1 MNPHSLDSSIQ
12 NVLSILYPPFEAT
25 APILLSQVFRLIETT
40 YQGDGLQ
47 CLLDFLIPAKRI
59 LESIQRDA
67 CAAYSDKLFRHEG
80 WPLCLHEK
88 IVIQLSSLNPL
99 LLRPGDFYLQIE
111 PFRDQSARIVLK
123 CLSRDLSHVDDIPIP
138 EISYPCIFTLE
149 WLKELNCDC
158 NGDALRV
165 CLLTT
170 DSGIV
175 KVPWSEIATPEFI
188 NKSRTELISPVNVLS
203 VENEVLDSAN
213 PKRILQ
219 PVLQSDDALSPS
231 IHVPCCCRGNKITM
245 ACTSN
250 QYHFIMADQSVS
262 VVKPIGLVTPSTS
275 DRVTQ
280 NLEGDYVD
288 LLEFT
293 KRNSTS
299 GTTSTFFGRTLTDL
313 IPSNKEKAKPSAER
327 VPSTVPNNDGS
338 LGIKSTEDL
347 CTPCM
352 RRKFAKDPKFQEIR
366 CRYRESYKAA
376 LLNPVDLDAGIMAAI
391 LEEPEEHRDSSVLT
405 NEAADIPNNPTCW
418 RRGSNEQISSVSQ
431 SSGNKK
437 SEEMAVSV
445 GTSTTKSLVNDNCQ
459 NSSIP
464 QEFPASSDSKSP
476 TVMGSPITVNKA
488 VSQKDQGSTRTPED
502 SISFNIIPSVN
513 SKKISSMSCGSNKTA
528 KHKIT
533 EICKATG
540 QNCEAGLD
548 LSPLPTVPVENISL
562 VLTTS
567 LPAGDQNLT
576 ENKAQRVTLKLKDL
590 DTILQSGVVCLPG
603 SRDKVGRAVVQ
614 VIADH
619 NIWTHTECIE
629 KELVMLLLYFYMV
642 PRKEVRNLGLTV
654 IVDARRRLP
663 SPALFKALLLVQE
676 SSQHPIRIVF
686 IVIDKEMSF
695 KQEKLPG
702 IQVEVLTSLKALNK
716 FVESGQL
723 TRDLE
728 GTFPY
733 CHTGWIQFYMKIDT
747 FVEDLRE
754 ASSLLHS
761 SIKKLESTR
770 PLNSAEDI
778 LHCQNEYK
786 EMMQSVLAD
795 TRLVGLQRESGS
807 IVARLKKEEPRFCS
821 SEDYRDT
828 MSLVTSLADQVEEGV
843 HTLVTK
849 SNQCF
854 QHLDFLLELRQLE
867 DEFQQF
873 NKWLDEEGETNLRVP
888 PSAEES
894 LEIAEQAQ
902 QTFGQFFTQ
911 ASEQHVKGLK
921 LLEKSNKISSAP
933 YPEAEVFN
941 VIKDTFEMKL
951 NSFYTQAETLQ
962 TKLYTMVKVLKFCE
976 EAMWLAVDCRHYLTH
991 LNTCSNKAHDADSVK
1006 CMESYHHKLCTD
1018 FSRERFQEVKVQVYA
1033 VSSSKGIN
1041 VWNETWLECQET
1053 KKLLEEKLERF
1064 RESLKSVKAPSNYD
1078 EKSTSLFVNSESK
1091 LPKEATPTFGGDF
1104 NIDHAISENRKQP
1117 EERKGNEQTAAIT
1130 SCFNSQVKPEL
1141 EEVTDSPKTGIS
1153 VCDKDQ
1159 KCQHGWEL
1167 GSGDSFQGMCFREEV
1182 LLKTGATPPEQNG
1195 KGATAFSQRNDKV
1208 TVSESPFKGPLL
1220 VQACNSSITDWLSKV
1235 HFNRSHSDGSRCR
1248 SSHSDPTGF
1257 SCRHFQG
1264 LSSAKMMEMAQRYH
1278 LSRHES
1284 FCTEGMGLQQPWEQ
1298 TAHFVKPKLLAQY
1311 LSPKMNRK
1319 QRRLLGKAAMNKSDG
1334 ETVVDLVKLK
1344 LVLEELLTTERDYVR
1359 SLGYVI
1365 THYFPEL
1372 EKPDLPHGLRG
1383 QRGTIFGNLEKLYEF
1398 HSQLFLKE
1406 LETCMD
1412 KPWHV
1417 GYCFLKHKEHFGLY
1431 ALYSKNKPQSDAL
1444 LLNHGSAFFQCKQM
1458 ELGDK
1463 MNLASYLLKPVQR
1476 ISKYSLLLKDMI
1488 RECNV
1493 ASDDILTELQAAHDV
1508 VQFQLRHGNDLL
1520 AMDDIQNCDVNLKEQ
1535 GQLIRQDEFLVSFR
1549 KKKCFRHLFLFQ
1561 ELILFSKTKKTS
1573 VGNDVYIY
1581 KQSFKTSE
1589 IGMTHN
1595 SGVNGLGFEIWFR
1608 RQKSDDTYIIQAP
1621 SQEVKDAWT
1630 RDLEWILWTQ
1640 ALRNREMRIQERV
1653 LMGIGNKPFMDIQ
1666 PSEAAISDR
1675 AINYSL
1681 FGKEYKSKPALAD
1694 SSSHESLY
1702 SRRPNSTGS
1711 GTSTSSVTSLSSSS
1725 SGLGSLGSPAF
1736 ASSPCFQMGLPGI
1749 HRCLYSAH
1757 SCIEEDEVENDAEMQ
1772 MFILDSSESSGESV
1786 SGFSSSEPSCLSLI
1800 LGDADESSSTT
1811 SVLCKHPQNLHH
1823 SPSFVA
1829 SPKLTD
1835 SAVVPKADI
1844 TEESSTQPLVKSQD
1858 DGVPAS
1864 RSTDV

>member
-12 NVLSILYPPFEAT
+12 NILSILYPPFEAT
-25 APILLSQVFRLIETT
+25 APTLLSQVFRLIEST
-40 YQGDGLQ
+40 YQGDGLR

-59 LESIQRDA
+59 LESIQQDA

-88 IVIQLSSLNPL
+88 VVIQLSALNPL
-99 LLRPGDFYLQIE
+99 LLRPGDFYLQVE

-158 NGDALRV
+158 NGDPLRV

-188 NKSRTELISPVNVLS
+188 NKARTELISPLNFPS
-203 VENEVLDSAN
+203 VENEVLDSGDF
-213 PKRILQ
+213 KRTQ
-219 PVLQSDDALSPS
+219 PTLQSSNALSS
-231 IHVPCCCRGNKITM
+231 SVHVPCCCTSNKITM
-245 ACTSN
+245 ACAQN
-250 QYHFIMADQSVS
+250 QCHFIKADQSVS

-293 KRNSTS
+293 KRNSTN
-299 GTTSTFFGRTLTDL
+299 GLTSASVGRMFTDL
-313 IPSNKEKAKPSAER
+313 IPPNKQKSKPSPES
-327 VPSTVPNNDGS
+327 VPSTVPNGDGS
-338 LGIKSTEDL
+338 LVEDSVQWPCEGTQKSTEDL

-376 LLNPVDLDAGIMAAI
+376 LLNPVDLDAGIMTAI
-391 LEEPEEHRDSSVLT
+391 LEEPEELRDSFALT
-405 NEAADIPNNPTCW
+405 DEVTDIPNNPTYC
-418 RRGSNEQISSVSQ
+418 RRESKDQLFSVSQ
-431 SSGNKK
+431 SSENKMPEEVAE
-437 SEEMAVSV
+437 SEE
-445 GTSTTKSLVNDNCQ
+445 TSITQTPVKDNFQ

-464 QEFPASSDSKSP
+464 QESPVSSDCKSS
-476 TVMGSPITVNKA
+476 TTIGSLITENKA
-488 VSQKDQGSTRTPED
+488 MCQKDQGLATTAED
-502 SISFNIIPSVN
+502 GITLKMISFVN
-513 SKKISSMSCGSNKTA
+513 SKKISSVSCGSNKTT
-528 KHKIT
+528 KHKIA
-533 EICKATG
+533 EKG
-540 QNCEAGLD
+540 KEPNYEAGTEPSL
-548 LSPLPTVPVENISL
+548 LPTVAVENISQ
-562 VLTTS
+562 VPTTS
-567 LPAGDQNLT
+567 LPPGEQNLS
-576 ENKAQRVTLKLKDL
+576 ENKAQKVILKLKDL
-590 DTILQSGVVCLPG
+590 NPNLLQSGVACLPG

-614 VIADH
+614 VITDH
-619 NIWTHTECIE
+619 NIWTQVEYIE
-629 KELVMLLLYFYMV
+629 KELRMLLLYFYMV
-642 PRKEVRNLGLTV
+642 PRKEVRDQGLSV

-663 SPALFKALLLVQE
+663 PPTLFKALLMVQE
-676 SSQHPIRIVF
+676 SSLHPIRIVL

-733 CHTGWIQFYMKIDT
+733 CHTAWVQFCMKIDT
-747 FVEDLRE
+747 FVEDLME
-754 ASSLLHS
+754 ASTLLHN
-761 SIKKLESTR
+761 SIKKLESAR

-828 MSLVTSLADQVEEGV
+828 MALVTRLADQVEEGV

-854 QHLDFLLELRQLE
+854 QHLDFLRELRPLE
-867 DEFQQF
+867 DEFQKF
-873 NKWLDEEGETNLRVP
+873 NKWLDEEGETNLRVTP
-888 PSAEES
+888 LVEES
-894 LEIAEQAQ
+894 LEIAEQTE
-902 QTFGQFFTQ
+902 QTFSRFFIQ
-911 ASEQHVKGLK
+911 ASEQYNKGLE
-921 LLEKSNKISSAP
+921 LLEKSSKISSAP

-941 VIKDTFEMKL
+941 IIKDTFEMKL
-951 NSFYTQAETLQ
+951 TSFYTQAETLR
-962 TKLYTMVKVLKFCE
+962 TKLQTMVKVLKFCE
-976 EAMWLAVDCRHYLTH
+976 EATWLAVDCQHYLSH
-991 LNTCSNKAHDADSVK
+991 LNTCSNKAHEADSLK
-1006 CMESYHHKLCTD
+1006 CMESYQQKLCTE
-1018 FSRERFQEVKVQVYA
+1018 FSRDKFQEVKVQVYA

-1053 KKLLEEKLERF
+1053 KKLLEEKLERY
-1064 RESLKSVKAPSNYD
+1064 RDSQNAAKTSGGYEESLLNA
-1078 EKSTSLFVNSESK
+1078 ESK
-1091 LPKEATPTFGGDF
+1091 LPKESAPTSDSEC
-1104 NIDHAISENRKQP
+1104 NADCAISEKKGDGRISAAVSCLSSGVNP
-1117 EERKGNEQTAAIT
+1117 ESVA
-1130 SCFNSQVKPEL
+1130 
-1141 EEVTDSPKTGIS
+1141 VTDTPKTGSS

-1159 KCQHGWEL
+1159 KCQHGREAC
-1167 GSGDSFQGMCFREEV
+1167 SGDSFQGLRSREEV
-1182 LLKTGATPPEQNG
+1182 SLKTRAVALEQTG
-1195 KGATAFSQRNDKV
+1195 KGATAFSPKSDMI
-1208 TVSESPFKGPLL
+1208 VSESPIKGPSL
-1220 VQACNSSITDWLSKV
+1220 VQACSSSVTDWLSRV

-1264 LSSAKMMEMAQRYH
+1264 LSSAKMMEMAQRYQ

-1298 TAHFVKPKLLAQY
+1298 SAHFARPKLLAQY
-1311 LSPKMNRK
+1311 LSPQMNRK
-1319 QRRLLGKAAMNKSDG
+1319 QKRLLVKTAANKSDG
-1334 ETVVDLVKLK
+1334 GTMVDLVKLK
-1344 LVLEELLTTERDYVR
+1344 LVLEELLTTERDYVH

-1365 THYFPEL
+1365 THYFPEM

-1406 LETCMD
+1406 LEACIE
-1412 KPWHV
+1412 KPLHV
-1417 GYCFLKHKEHFGLY
+1417 GRCFLKQKEHFGLY

-1444 LLNHGSAFFQCKQM
+1444 LLNHGSAFFQHKQL
-1458 ELGDK
+1458 ELVDK
-1463 MNLASYLLKPVQR
+1463 MNLASYLLKPIQR

-1488 RECNV
+1488 RECGT
-1493 ASDDILTELQAAHDV
+1493 ASNEILTELQAAHDV

-1573 VGNDVYIY
+1573 VGNDVYVY

-1681 FGKEYKSKPALAD
+1681 LGKEYKPKPALAD
-1694 SSSHESLY
+1694 SSSHESLC
-1702 SRRPNSTGS
+1702 SQRPNSTGS
-1711 GTSTSSVTSLSSSS
+1711 GTSTSSFTSLSSSS

-1800 LGDADESSSTT
+1800 LGDADETSSTT
-1811 SVLCKHPQNLHH
+1811 SVLCRHPQNQHH
-1823 SPSFVA
+1823 SPSFAPV
-1829 SPKLTD
+1829 SKHMD
-1835 SAVVPKADI
+1835 SGVVPKADI
-1844 TEESSTQPLVKSQD
+1844 GQEPSTQPLVKSQD
-1858 DGVPAS
+1858 GGVPLR